1 MKGSV
6 LLIED
11 DPECAAG
18 FVAVLEHE
26 GYQVQTARE
35 GTAALML
42 LRAGFRA
49 DVILLDLMLP
59 GMDGIAF
66 RREQQADPQLRDIPV
81 IAVSGVDRLLDRIRT
96 EDGVAVF
103 RKPVVF
109 LRLLRALEAQITAR

>member
-6 LLIED
+6 LLVED
-11 DPECAAG
+11 DSECAAG

-26 GYQVQTARE
+26 GYQVQTVRE
-35 GTAALML
+35 GATALML
-42 LRAGFRA
+42 LRAGFCP

-59 GMDGIAF
+59 GMDGLAF
-66 RREQQADPQLRDIPV
+66 RREQIADPLLRDIPV

-96 EDGVAVF
+96 DDVAAIF

-109 LRLLRALEAQITAR
+109 LRLLRALEAQIAR